1 MKNVSTEI
9 SANEELRRL
18 LNLGFYTV
26 NSPSIPGEILW
37 FLIEVTAFDGKGIT
51 TLGQTSL
58 PL

>member
-37 FLIEVTAFDGKGIT
+37 FLIEVTAFDGK
-51 TLGQTSL
+51 
-58 PL
+58 